1 MEVDRVKISHI
12 QKFFVNYMNN
22 DSLGQIAHAHL
33 ATADMSPM
41 GAQDGRCIRL
51 AQLHSRAVGKFI
63 EMARKE
69 KETNIYLSIRF
80 PKDWQTCHS

>member
-63 EMARKE
+63 DIVQVVL
-69 KETNIYLSIRF
+69 ETNKI
-80 PKDWQTCHS
+80 CHD

>member
-51 AQLHSRAVGKFI
+51 AQLHSRAVGKFFFRNC
-63 EMARKE
+63 RK
-69 KETNIYLSIRF
+69 K
-80 PKDWQTCHS
+80 

>member
-63 EMARKE
+63 DIVQVVLEINK
-69 KETNIYLSIRF
+69 LCL
-80 PKDWQTCHS
+80 D